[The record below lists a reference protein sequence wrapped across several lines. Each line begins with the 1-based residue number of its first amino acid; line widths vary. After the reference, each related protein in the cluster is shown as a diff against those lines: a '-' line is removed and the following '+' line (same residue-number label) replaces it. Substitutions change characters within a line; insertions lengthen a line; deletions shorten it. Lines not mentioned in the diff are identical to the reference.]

1 MPALGRWADDSIRS
15 PADAKQSGV
24 DPTGAEVGA
33 ENLTGGMNQKI
44 IGVSTEVD
52 FPALGA
58 EDFTLCLPFYG
69 QAREDPESH
78 CFVRICWCDSEPET
92 QIRQTSELAQGRH
105 HDRTVA
111 AGGFFW
117 AMVGGH
123 FWQDETR
130 QRLVDVQR
138 EKSHRGRFIRVFPCS
153 KPRLLRKAVFFG
165 NENNLAPEHE
175 SGDALGA
182 GRDMAAKD
190 NKKRGELP
198 EPTRWSNEIT
208 GILWITAG
216 LLLLLSLVK
225 YSPADLCK
233 PARLPLIGGFLE
245 PLADKSGTPSENL
258 IGPVGGVLGFLQIL
272 LFGAA
277 AYLVSVGFLWFGIVK
292 LAFDRRIW
300 PRAVVGFCV
309 LVLAGSIWLDAAGI
323 FFGTWAQKCSPN
335 GPGGIVG
342 HGIGGLVLT
351 NIIGRVGTLI
361 FATSTYLVAL
371 ILLTGQHPVRFTK
384 ACYRLGRIKFHEWRE
399 NRSDAGKIA
408 AREAEMVAERDR
420 QREQRRKD
428 RDTAKSAAS
437 AKVAAED
444 PQTMLPLREIPTPE
458 IIDASQRR
466 AIDPE
471 LIGKNP
477 FSRKPS
483 PEHQGLQE
491 GRFPNYQIP
500 QFDLL
505 DPLPEVDDSDADDDH
520 KEETRQI
527 IIDTLKAFGI
537 DVTAGPIT
545 RGPTITRYEIY
556 PSTGLRVSRISQ
568 LEADIARATC
578 AERINILAP
587 IPGKDTVGIEIA
599 NSKKVAVPLH
609 ELLYSTDFNSSKK
622 KIPLALGK
630 DVYGNTVIADLA
642 AMPHCLVAGATG
654 SGKSVCI
661 NSIIAS
667 ILFKFSPDELR
678 FIMVD
683 PKVVEMQMYN
693 RLPHLVVP
701 VVTDPKK
708 TVAAL
713 KWVVNEMEKRY
724 KIFAKV
730 GVRNFD
736 SFNARPIPEKPK
748 PAPEPEPISEE
759 PIADGSEFEAPF
771 DASELLDPAIPTSHQ
786 APPWSMMEDE
796 PDEEMNSLAAALSDG
811 ELGPEADEEDEE
823 VYEEHIPSKF
833 PYIVV
838 LIDELADLM
847 QTAPA
852 DVEMCIARIAQK
864 ARAAGIHLIIA
875 TQTPRADVVTG
886 IIKANIPSR
895 IAFQVSSALDSRVIL
910 DTKGADKLVG
920 KGDMLYLPPGSA
932 KLERAQGAY
941 VTDAEIERL
950 IDHCATQAKPQF
962 EKEIQASINGEGDN
976 DDDDVSAADEELI
989 MKCIEVVRQ
998 EQKASTSLLQRRLRL
1013 GYTRAARM
1021 VDILEQRGIVGPGEG
1036 AKAREVFL
1044 K

>member
-1 MPALGRWADDSIRS
+1 
-15 PADAKQSGV
+15 
-24 DPTGAEVGA
+24 
-33 ENLTGGMNQKI
+33 
-44 IGVSTEVD
+44 
-52 FPALGA
+52 
-58 EDFTLCLPFYG
+58 
-69 QAREDPESH
+69 
-78 CFVRICWCDSEPET
+78 
-92 QIRQTSELAQGRH
+92 
-105 HDRTVA
+105 
-111 AGGFFW
+111 
-117 AMVGGH
+117 
-123 FWQDETR
+123 
-130 QRLVDVQR
+130 
-138 EKSHRGRFIRVFPCS
+138 
-153 KPRLLRKAVFFG
+153 
-165 NENNLAPEHE
+165 
-175 SGDALGA
+175 
-182 GRDMAAKD
+182 MAAKD
-190 NKKRGELP
+190 NKMRGEVP
-198 EPTRWSNEIT
+198 EPSRWSNEIV
-208 GILWITAG
+208 GICWITFG
-216 LLLLLSLVK
+216 LLLLLSLVN
-225 YSPADLCK
+225 YSPADLPK
-233 PARLPLIGGFLE
+233 WGIFEAFASKTGAE
-245 PLADKSGTPSENL
+245 SENL
-258 IGPVGGVLGFLQIL
+258 IGPVGGVLGFSQIL

-277 AYLVSVGFLWFGIVK
+277 GGLISVGFIWFGIIK
-292 LAFDRRIW
+292 LVFNGRIW
-300 PRAVVGFCV
+300 PRASIGLAIL
-309 LVLAGSIWLDAAGI
+309 LVAGASWLHAGNY
-323 FFGTWAQKCSPN
+323 FFTEWAQNCGLN
-335 GPGGIVG
+335 GPGGVIGNGVG
-342 HGIGGLVLT
+342 GYVLMNVIGK
-351 NIIGRVGTLI
+351 IGTLI
-361 FATSTYLVAL
+361 LTTAAYLVAV
-371 ILLTGQHPVRFTK
+371 ILLTGQEPMRFTK
-384 ACYRLGRIKFHEWRE
+384 ACMRLVRMKYYLWQEGRSE
-399 NRSDAGKIA
+399 AGKIA
-408 AREAEMVAERDR
+408 AREALMQAERDK
-420 QREQRRKD
+420 QRDQRRKE
-428 RDTAKSAAS
+428 REQSKSVATAKAD
-437 AKVAAED
+437 ED
-444 PQTMLPLREIPTPE
+444 PQSQLPLRETPAPQ
-458 IIDASQRR
+458 IIDSSQRR
-466 AIDPE
+466 ANEPMVA
-471 LIGKNP
+471 GAKP
-477 FSRKPS
+477 FERKPQ
-483 PEHQGLQE
+483 PVGHQFLSVTGFE
-491 GRFPNYQIP
+491 NYELP
-500 QFDLL
+500 GFDLL
-505 DPLPEVDDSDADDDH
+505 DIDESAEAPEANR
-520 KEETRQI
+520 EELLYTQRTI
-527 IIDTLKAFGI
+527 IETLQAFGI
-537 DVTAGPIT
+537 EVTAGDIT

-599 NSKKVAVPLH
+599 NSIKVAVPLH
-609 ELLYSTDFNSSKK
+609 ELLHDPEFRSAKK

-630 DVYGNTVIADLA
+630 DVYGKTVIGDLA

-667 ILFKFSPDELR
+667 MLFKFGPDELR

-724 KIFAKV
+724 RIFAKE

-736 SFNARPIPEKPK
+736 SFNSRPRPEKEVVVE
-748 PAPEPEPISEE
+748 PEPEP
-759 PIADGSEFEAPF
+759 
-771 DASELLDPAIPTSHQ
+771 
-786 APPWSMMEDE
+786 EDE
-796 PDEEMNSLAAALSDG
+796 FVDDESIESIALALESG
-811 ELGPEADEEDEE
+811 ELGAEAGDDDDDAPLFEEKVPDR
-823 VYEEHIPSKF
+823 F

-886 IIKANIPSR
+886 IIKANIPCR

-941 VTDAEIERL
+941 VTDAEIERI
-950 IDHCATQAKPQF
+950 IDHCAKQGAPKF
-962 EKEIQASINGEGDN
+962 EADIQASIGGDSDGD
-976 DDDDVSAADEELI
+976 DDDDVSQADEELI

>member
-1 MPALGRWADDSIRS
+1 MKTILP
-15 PADAKQSGV
+15 P
-24 DPTGAEVGA
+24 GASQ
-33 ENLTGGMNQKI
+33 GML
-44 IGVSTEVD
+44 SA
-52 FPALGA
+52 P
-58 EDFTLCLPFYG
+58 
-69 QAREDPESH
+69 
-78 CFVRICWCDSEPET
+78 
-92 QIRQTSELAQGRH
+92 
-105 HDRTVA
+105 
-111 AGGFFW
+111 
-117 AMVGGH
+117 
-123 FWQDETR
+123 
-130 QRLVDVQR
+130 
-138 EKSHRGRFIRVFPCS
+138 RF
-153 KPRLLRKAVFFG
+153 
-165 NENNLAPEHE
+165 
-175 SGDALGA
+175 
-182 GRDMAAKD
+182 MAAKD
-190 NKKRGELP
+190 NKKRGEPP
-198 EPTRWSNEIT
+198 EPARWSNEIT
-208 GILWITAG
+208 GIIWILAG
-216 LLLLLSLVK
+216 LVLLLSLVK
-225 YSPADLCK
+225 YSPADLQGL
-233 PARLPLIGGFLE
+233 ARLPFIGGFLE
-245 PLADKSGTPSENL
+245 PIADKSGAPGENL
-258 IGPVGGVLGFLQIL
+258 IGPVGGILGFLQIL

-277 AYLVSVGFLWFGIVK
+277 SYLVPVGFIWFGIVK
-292 LAFDRRIW
+292 LAFDARIW
-300 PRAVVGFCV
+300 PRAVMGFCI
-309 LVLAGSIWLDAAGI
+309 LLLAGAVWLDAARI
-323 FFGTWAQKCSPN
+323 FFADWAARCSPN

-342 HGIGGLVLT
+342 NGIGGYVLS
-351 NIIGRVGTLI
+351 NVIGRAGTLI
-361 FATSTYLVAL
+361 LTSGIYGVAL
-371 ILLTGQHPVRFTK
+371 ILLTGQHPVRFAK
-384 ACYRLGRIKFHEWRE
+384 SCYRLGRIKFQEWRE
-399 NRSDAGKIA
+399 SRSETGKIA
-408 AREAEMVAERDR
+408 AREAEILAERDR
-420 QREQRRKD
+420 QREQRRKE
-428 RDTAKSAAS
+428 REASKTATAKA
-437 AKVAAED
+437 VDDD
-444 PQTMLPLREIPTPE
+444 PQTQLALRETPAPQ

-466 AIDPE
+466 ANEPHIPGTKPFERKKPADGHQFLSVTGFENYE
-471 LIGKNP
+471 LPG
-477 FSRKPS
+477 
-483 PEHQGLQE
+483 
-491 GRFPNYQIP
+491 
-500 QFDLL
+500 FDLL
-505 DPLPEVDDSDADDDH
+505 DIDESTEAPEANR
-520 KEETRQI
+520 EELLYTQRTI
-527 IIDTLKAFGI
+527 IETLQAFGI
-537 DVTAGPIT
+537 EVTAGDIT

-599 NSKKVAVPLH
+599 NSQKVAVPLH
-609 ELLYSTDFNSSKK
+609 ELLHDPEFRSAKK

-630 DVYGNTVIADLA
+630 DVYGKTVIGDLA

-667 ILFKFSPDELR
+667 MLFKFGPDELR

-724 KIFAKV
+724 RIFAKI

-736 SFNARPIPEKPK
+736 SFNGRPRPE
-748 PAPEPEPISEE
+748 AAEVVEEEAAEPEV
-759 PIADGSEFEAPF
+759 
-771 DASELLDPAIPTSHQ
+771 LVT
-786 APPWSMMEDE
+786 
-796 PDEEMNSLAAALSDG
+796 DEELEAMALALESG
-811 ELGPEADEEDEE
+811 ELGPEAEDDEEEILEE
-823 VYEEHIPSKF
+823 KIPDRF

-886 IIKANIPSR
+886 IIKANIPCR

-941 VTDAEIERL
+941 VTDQEIERI
-950 IDHCATQAKPQF
+950 IDHCAKQGKPKF
-962 EKEIQASINGEGDN
+962 ETDIQASINSADDDDE
-976 DDDDVSAADEELI
+976 DDDVSQADEDLI